1 MEPTLIF
8 GIALGLFAYWIV
20 KIWGELKSTSS
31 INDCLTYAKVNG
43 DKLLLSVIGAVL
55 LILNGPVMPFDLGE
69 IKGIFPAFI
78 AGGSIPSMINN
89 LVGAF
94 KKPGA

>member
-1 MEPTLIF
+1 MQLTLIL
-8 GIALGLFAYWIV
+8 AVAAGLFCYWV
-20 KIWGELKSTSS
+20 AKIWGELKSTSN
-31 INDCLTYAKVNG
+31 INDCLTYLKVNG
-43 DKLLLSVIGAVL
+43 DKVLFSLVGMGL
-55 LILNGPVMPFDLGE
+55 LILNGPIMPLDLGE